1 MTSQNQ
7 MAVYAFLMNT
17 AYNMWMDTS
26 NEDFMKKL
34 GRAALNSVPITLA
47 LDTRDLVNYAAKK
60 MGVKEVQQ
68 PKTSLHS
75 MNNTVYNVTKTLEEF
90 VAQRNMPAYY
100 SKPGEEY
107 KNFE

>member
-17 AYNMWMDTS
+17 AYNMWTDEST
-26 NEDFMKKL
+26 EPFIKKL
-34 GRAALNSVPITLA
+34 GKAALNSIPLTLA
-47 LDTRDLVNYAAKK
+47 FDTKELVQYAAKK
-60 MGVKEVQQ
+60 MDIKNVKQ
-68 PKTSLHS
+68 PATSFHS
-75 MNNTVYNVTKTLEEF
+75 MNNVVYNTAKTLEEF
-90 VAQRNMPAYY
+90 VKQKNMPAYY